1 LNVASE
7 YLVDMIAPTTTRTTT
22 ISTQQQRQ
30 CKPMFPIP
38 ASSIIN
44 FGNLSSTVQATIQ
57 QTNGYLCAG
66 DSYEL
71 LQATGVMVACPDGST
86 LPFRD
91 AVSTPDLFLPTK

>member
-1 LNVASE
+1 
-7 YLVDMIAPTTTRTTT
+7 
-22 ISTQQQRQ
+22 
-30 CKPMFPIP
+30 MFPIP

-71 LQATGVMVACPDGST
+71 LQATGVMVACPMARH
-86 LPFRD
+86 FRS
-91 AVSTPDLFLPTK
+91 VMPYQRLTSFCQQSKVVPNRILNFNF